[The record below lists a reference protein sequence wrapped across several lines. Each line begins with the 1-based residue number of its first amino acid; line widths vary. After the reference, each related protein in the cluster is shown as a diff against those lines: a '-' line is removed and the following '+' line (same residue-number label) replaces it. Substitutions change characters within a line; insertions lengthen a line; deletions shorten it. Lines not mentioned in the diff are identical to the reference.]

1 MKELMNAL
9 GQVPQKEPIPGREA
23 DMARNNAGGFAFL
36 VDKWT
41 QLDRFLI
48 LGTAGGTYYVG
59 ERELTLENAECV
71 KECAA
76 EDGLRAVERIVDI
89 SDSGRAP
96 KNDQAIFA
104 LAMCASYGDGET
116 KKAAL
121 EALPKVCR
129 IGTHLLMF
137 TAFLKEMRGFGRSVK
152 RALGR
157 WYSSKEP
164 NKLAEQVMKY
174 RNRHGWTHRDI
185 LRLAHPRGPSIGA
198 EVNDVFNWV
207 AQPDEHEVGESTP
220 AALAAFLELQTA
232 SDSAQAAR
240 LIAENP
246 VLSHEMVPT
255 HLKDA
260 RVWQAIMERGLGM
273 TALIRNLPTMTRVGL
288 LKPMS
293 RHAQLAAE
301 RLADQDALKR
311 QRVHPIN
318 LLIAYRTYAAGKS
331 IRGTATWEPTQ
342 EIAEALQAAFYAAYN
357 SLETLPKRVYVGVD
371 VSGSMG
377 YAHLCGV
384 PGFSPKVA
392 AAALA
397 VCYARQFERAAVFG
411 FSDRMKD
418 LQIGAKTSIETAM
431 ERADAMDFGR
441 TDCAMPM
448 IHAMAENI
456 EADAFVI
463 LTDNETWAGDV
474 HPAEA
479 LRDYR
484 RRTGIGAKLLVCG
497 MASNGFSIADPQDG
511 GMLDVVGFDTAVP
524 RLMDDFLS

>member
-9 GQVPQKEPIPGREA
+9 GPVPQKEPIPGREA
-23 DMARNNAGGFAFL
+23 DMARNNAGGFAFQ

-48 LGTAGGTYYVG
+48 LGTAGGTYYVE

-71 KECAA
+71 KECAV
-76 EDGLRAVERIVDI
+76 EDGMRAVERVVQI

-104 LAMCASYGDGET
+104 LAMCASYGDAET

-121 EALPKVCR
+121 NALPKVCR

-137 TAFLKEMRGFGRSVK
+137 AAFLKQMRGFGRSVK

-164 NKLAEQVMKY
+164 DRLAEQVMKY

-185 LRLAHPRGPSIGA
+185 LRLAHPRGPAVGA

-207 AQPDEHEVGESTP
+207 AQPDKHEVGETTP
-220 AALAAFLELQTA
+220 APLAAFLELQTA

-240 LIAENP
+240 LIAENRA
-246 VLSHEMVPT
+246 LSHEMVPT

-260 RVWQAIMERGLGM
+260 RVWEAILERGLGM

-293 RHAQLAAE
+293 RRARLAAE
-301 RLADQDALKR
+301 RLADRDALKR

-331 IRGTATWEPTQ
+331 IRGSAEWEPTH
-342 EIAEALQAAFYAAYN
+342 EIAQALQAAFYAAYDN
-357 SLETLPKRVYVGVD
+357 VDAAPKRVYVGVD

-377 YAHLCGV
+377 HANLCGV
-384 PGFSPKVA
+384 PGFSPRVA

-397 VCYARQFERAAVFG
+397 VCYARQFERTAIFG
-411 FSDRMKD
+411 FSDRMED
-418 LQIGAKTSIETAM
+418 LQIGAETSIETAM
-431 ERADAMDFGR
+431 ERANAMEFGR

-448 IHAMAENI
+448 LHAMEAGI

-463 LTDNETWAGDV
+463 LTDNETWAGGV

-484 RRTGIGAKLLVCG
+484 QHTGIGAKLVVCA
-497 MASNGFSIADPQDG
+497 MSSTGFSIADPQDG

-524 RLMDDFLS
+524 RLMDDFLE